1 MMTDCSV
8 DSNPSDDLRWCI
20 SQEWRVCFLSWMFA
34 TVIQPDLL
42 IHHTPTSTTFVKI
55 SSAWE
60 LVWGSSGK
68 GITDLNMPIELKL
81 SHSYESESQELDSSL
96 VSSSESASRASVSV
110 VDHRNKLESKS
121 CWCIRTKILRNTRA
135 DEITHSSRWDN
146 SAGAYCLQKG

>member
-1 MMTDCSV
+1 MA
-8 DSNPSDDLRWCI
+8 RK
-20 SQEWRVCFLSWMFA
+20 LSI
-34 TVIQPDLL
+34 TSIQKL
-42 IHHTPTSTTFVKI
+42 
-55 SSAWE
+55 AWE

-68 GITDLNMPIELKL
+68 GITVNSAGTGRRCVLYVCLSYNTFLYRLMTHDMMKIFNNLNMPIELKL